1 MPYTFDFDWRNRIVR
16 VRLHGR
22 VTDSELREIYRE
34 GFRINFKSQPAAGL
48 MDVSEIT
55 SVEVSAATVREL
67 AKASP
72 ITLQE
77 SLPRVIIAPSAK
89 AYALARL
96 FERLSKA
103 SIHSQPGRSL
113 LKAEIARRIG
123 RSGRLGSGLPFR
135 EFHPLQFA
143 SFA

>member
-103 SIHSQPGRSL
+103 TRPNLHVVRTEEEAFGI
-113 LKAEIARRIG
+113 IG
-123 RSGRLGSGLPFR
+123 AKEPKFD
-135 EFHPLQFA
+135 PLDWIK
-143 SFA
+143 